1 MRQELKRIITVAFII
16 GLGHI
21 LSVLLVPISN
31 RYLSKDIVANIIVI
45 DSSMM
50 LVISILSFGL
60 ALTATRDIATSDSW
74 KSKLFK
80 VKDARFTLSVLL
92 FFIGLFAFYF
102 IDNLPAKWLPFII
115 SPIIALN
122 LDFALYGK
130 GQPVKAAI
138 SSFIR
143 LSLPLITF
151 LLMSMLSL
159 VTTGV
164 YYVVCISL
172 GIFAAGFYVSRQLA
186 IPYYGTFNFQSLKI
200 YKSVLIIGF
209 VGLLLTFQ
217 RLGFIS
223 VFSDYIA
230 ESEKIVLYGVLKI
243 YFAFIAVRRLF
254 IQTFYTKL
262 IYQNVASKINT
273 VLFLIGL
280 FILFI
285 CLMFSHE
292 ISNVLFKNSDDLS
305 IYAIKI
311 IGLIILSGSIFSCED
326 ARLMLFKGDKQYV
339 RTTFL
344 GSFVFIVISFIS
356 LWVGNVFEFVLWALL
371 LAELS
376 LSLGY
381 KVSVIN
387 IRKIK
392 GKSKQEVIEKAN
404 R

>member
-1 MRQELKRIITVAFII
+1 VRQELKRIITVSLLI

-45 DSSMM
+45 DSSLM

-74 KSKLFK
+74 KSKLLK
-80 VKDARFTLSVLL
+80 VRDARFTLSVLL

-102 IDNLPAKWLPFII
+102 TDDLPAKWLPFII

-130 GQPVKAAI
+130 GEPIKAAI

-151 LLMSMLSL
+151 LLMSMFSL
-159 VTTGV
+159 VTSEI
-164 YYVVCISL
+164 YYLVCISL
-172 GIFAAGFYVSRQLA
+172 GVFLAGFYVTRQLTTQ
-186 IPYYGTFNFQSLKI
+186 YCGTFNFQNLKV
-200 YKSVLIIGF
+200 YKGVLIIGF

-217 RLGFIS
+217 RLGFVS
-223 VFSDYIA
+223 VFSGYIA
-230 ESEKIVLYGVLKI
+230 ESEKVALYGVLKI

-262 IYQNVASKINT
+262 INQNVASKINT
-273 VLFLIGL
+273 ILFLIGL
-280 FILFI
+280 SVFFI
-285 CLMFSHE
+285 CLIFSHD
-292 ISNVLFKNSDDLS
+292 ISNVLFKHSDS
-305 IYAIKI
+305 FSTYAIRM
-311 IGLIILSGSIFSCED
+311 IGLIILSGSVFSCED

-339 RTTFL
+339 RATFF
-344 GSFVFIVISFIS
+344 GSFVFIVISSAS
-356 LWVGNVFEFVLWALL
+356 LWLGNVFELVLWALF

-381 KVSVIN
+381 KASVIN
-387 IRKIK
+387 IQKAQKNIIK
-392 GKSKQEVIEKAN
+392 KDIS
-404 R
+404 

>member
-1 MRQELKRIITVAFII
+1 M
-16 GLGHI
+16 
-21 LSVLLVPISN
+21 
-31 RYLSKDIVANIIVI
+31 
-45 DSSMM
+45 
-50 LVISILSFGL
+50 
-60 ALTATRDIATSDSW
+60 
-74 KSKLFK
+74 
-80 VKDARFTLSVLL
+80 
-92 FFIGLFAFYF
+92 
-102 IDNLPAKWLPFII
+102 
-115 SPIIALN
+115 
-122 LDFALYGK
+122 
-130 GQPVKAAI
+130 
-138 SSFIR
+138 
-143 LSLPLITF
+143 
-151 LLMSMLSL
+151 
-159 VTTGV
+159 
-164 YYVVCISL
+164 
-172 GIFAAGFYVSRQLA
+172 
-186 IPYYGTFNFQSLKI
+186 
-200 YKSVLIIGF
+200 
-209 VGLLLTFQ
+209 
-217 RLGFIS
+217 
-223 VFSDYIA
+223 
-230 ESEKIVLYGVLKI
+230 LYGVLKI